1 MRDAVRRRVDLIG
14 FALVIGSAFCYS
26 ALSIFGKMAFAA
38 GLTLPSLLST
48 RFTIGAA
55 ILWAWVGLVPRLRR
69 EAAALP
75 GRRAVG
81 LLLWGVF
88 GYAGQAVLFFA
99 ALRLIPASLTETL
112 LYTMPAFVAIITWA
126 RTGRRPETWRL
137 AAITLALV
145 GTALCAGPIE
155 GKAHAGGALLA
166 LVAAVWY
173 ASFLIALHRLTAGLP
188 GVLSGA
194 VIITG
199 AAAACDLGVL
209 VLGWFELPH
218 SAAAWGALVGTVL
231 SSTVFGFVLYVA
243 GIKRVGPHVTSI
255 LSTFEPVGTIL
266 LAALFLGERLLPL
279 QWAGAAL
286 IIGAAFVLA
295 GVAGSAGADPVE
307 AAAGAGDREAGR
319 AHTED

>member
-1 MRDAVRRRVDLIG
+1 
-14 FALVIGSAFCYS
+14 
-26 ALSIFGKMAFAA
+26 MAYAA
-38 GLTLPSLLST
+38 GLSLPSLLST

-55 ILWAWVGLVPRLRR
+55 MLWAWVFLVPRLRR
-69 EAAALP
+69 AVADLP
-75 GRRAVG
+75 RRRVIG

-99 ALRLIPASLTETL
+99 ALRLIPASLTEVL

-145 GTALCAGPIE
+145 GTTLCAGPIE
-155 GKAHAGGALLA
+155 GRAHAGGALLA
-166 LVAAVWY
+166 LAAAVWY

-194 VIITG
+194 MIITG
-199 AAAACDLGVL
+199 AAAASDLGAL
-209 VLGWFELPH
+209 ALGWFELPQ
-218 SAAAWGALVGTVL
+218 SAAAWGALLGTVL
-231 SSTVFGFVLYVA
+231 SSTVFGFVLYVV

-279 QWAGAAL
+279 QWAGAGL

-295 GVAGSAGADPVE
+295 SASSGTGGADPVE
-307 AAAGAGDREAGR
+307 AAVEQAEADANG
-319 AHTED
+319 